1 MKINFISPLF
11 FTFLFNNVN
20 AQLADSL
27 TKKVDAIFAE
37 YDKTNSPTK
46 KGHQERL
53 HPLK

>member
-1 MKINFISPLF
+1 MKINFISLLF

-37 YDKTNSPTK
+37 YDKTNSPAK
-46 KGHQERL
+46 KGQQEGL
-53 HPLK
+53 LPLK

>member
-1 MKINFISPLF
+1 MKINFISLLF

-27 TKKVDAIFAE
+27 TKKVDAIFSE

-46 KGHQERL
+46 KGQQKGL
-53 HPLK
+53 FPLK